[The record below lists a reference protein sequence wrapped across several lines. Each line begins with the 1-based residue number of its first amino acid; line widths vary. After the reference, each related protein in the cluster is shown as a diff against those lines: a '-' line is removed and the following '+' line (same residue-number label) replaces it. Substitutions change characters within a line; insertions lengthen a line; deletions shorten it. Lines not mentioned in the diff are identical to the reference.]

1 MSIPGKNIKDI
12 TSEDAVY
19 GMRFRQSCWGRDWA
33 SGIPVSDG
41 IVLALAGCAFPF
53 PLAAG
58 ALKSL
63 WYAIPGFV
71 VAGLSQLN
79 ACGIFGHFCFFRP
92 RASSVRIKQK
102 TPSTPC

>member
-1 MSIPGKNIKDI
+1 MLF
-12 TSEDAVY
+12 T
-19 GMRFRQSCWGRDWA
+19 GRDSA
-33 SGIPVSDG
+33 TPAVGGIEAPP
-41 IVLALAGCAFPF
+41 FPF

-63 WYAIPGFV
+63 WYAIPGFI

-79 ACGIFGHFCFFRP
+79 ACGIFGHFYFFRP